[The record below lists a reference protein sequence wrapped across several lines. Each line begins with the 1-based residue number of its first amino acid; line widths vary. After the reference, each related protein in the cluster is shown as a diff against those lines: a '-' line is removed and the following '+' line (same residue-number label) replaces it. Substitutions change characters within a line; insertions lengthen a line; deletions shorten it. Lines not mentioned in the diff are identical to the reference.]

1 MKTVQRFVFL
11 TAIAVTTTGI
21 SLLNTSSA
29 QADTVTGNISGTWD
43 YASGLFS
50 SGDVF
55 TADYSY
61 DDAAIVPYDLSDL
74 EVRNVGFNVPLSS
87 LKVTVG
93 SSYSHIFD
101 FSDPASS
108 FGEFIFQDF
117 ALLPPLPP
125 YSSKIAGIEAHDG
138 FDKADSNY
146 FSAYR
151 AREQFGGI
159 PYSFSNS
166 VEANYGS
173 VDPNTGVFTSQGFGS
188 TRSDSDNVTFSPDLT
203 ATAVPEPSSLL
214 GLMGLGVV
222 GVLLKLRV
230 ASKNARL
237 A

>member
-1 MKTVQRFVFL
+1 MKIVKRFVFL
-11 TAIAVTTTGI
+11 TAITTTTAGI

-29 QADTVTGNISGTWD
+29 QAATVNGTISGTWD
-43 YASGLFS
+43 YASGSFR
-50 SGDVF
+50 SGDAF

-61 DDAAIVPYDLSDL
+61 DDDAIVPYDLSDL

-101 FSDPASS
+101 FSDLASS

-117 ALLPPLPP
+117 ALLPPFPP
-125 YSSKIAGIEAHDG
+125 YSSKIAGIEANDG
-138 FDKADSNY
+138 SNS

-151 AREQFGGI
+151 YRDQYDGI
-159 PYSFSNS
+159 PFFFFNS
-166 VEANYGS
+166 VEMNYGS
-173 VDPNTGVFTSQGFGS
+173 VDPNTGVYTNQGFGS
-188 TRSDSDNVTFSPDLT
+188 TRSDSNNVTFSPDLT
-203 ATAVPEPSSLL
+203 ATAVPEPSSLP

>member
-1 MKTVQRFVFL
+1 MKIVQRFTFL
-11 TAIAVTTTGI
+11 TAIAVTTAGI

-29 QADTVTGNISGTWD
+29 QADTVTGIISGTWD
-43 YASGLFS
+43 DDASGSFS
-50 SGDVF
+50 LGDVF
-55 TADYSY
+55 TAEYSY
-61 DDAAIVPYDLSDL
+61 NDAAIMPYDLSDL

-108 FGEFIFQDF
+108 SGEFIFQDF

-125 YSSKIAGIEAHDG
+125 YSSKIAGIEAQDN
-138 FDKADSNY
+138 SNR
-146 FSAYR
+146 FSATR
-151 AREQFGGI
+151 AREQYDGI
-159 PYSFSNS
+159 PYSFFNS
-166 VEANYGS
+166 VEAGYGS
-173 VDPNTGVFTSQGFGS
+173 VDPNTGVYTSQGFGS
-188 TRSDSDNVTFSPDLT
+188 ARSSSNNVTFSPDLT

-230 ASKNARL
+230 AAKNARL